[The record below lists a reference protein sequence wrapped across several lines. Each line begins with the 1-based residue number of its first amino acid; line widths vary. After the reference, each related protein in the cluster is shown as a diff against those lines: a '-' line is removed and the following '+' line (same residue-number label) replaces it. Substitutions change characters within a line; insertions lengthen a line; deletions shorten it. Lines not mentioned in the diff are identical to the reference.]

1 MTPPTD
7 AQFYAQ
13 MTLIRQTEQAF
24 FDLYARG
31 LMAGTVHTSIGQEA
45 GAVGVIAALDRKCDV
60 IFSNHRAHGHF
71 LAYCDDVEGLVA
83 ELLGRRTGVVGG
95 VGGTQHLHTRNL
107 YTNGIQG
114 GIVPNAVGAALAEK
128 LDGSGAIV
136 TVFLGD
142 GTMGEGVVYESMNLA
157 ALWQLP
163 VLFVLEDNHYAQ
175 STPKHLEHAGSL
187 ADRPRA
193 FGIATH
199 DLTGGPAHTMA
210 GALDVTEVYAAAC
223 TAAAYV
229 REHSAPYFL
238 ALPTYRLAPH
248 SKGDDT
254 RQSDE
259 LAAAWSRDPLDRIGG
274 RLEPGE
280 RAQLDVTAA
289 NRVRQ
294 AIDAALAEAPQSL
307 TDFAAG
313 ARWQPA

>member
-1 MTPPTD
+1 MAQPTD
-7 AQFYAQ
+7 SSFYAQ
-13 MTLIRQTEQAF
+13 MTLIRQTEEAF

-45 GAVGVIAALDRKCDV
+45 CAVGVVAALDKDRDV
-60 IFSNHRAHGHF
+60 IFSSHRAHGHF

-142 GTMGEGVVYESMNLA
+142 GTLGEGVVYESMNMA
-157 ALWQLP
+157 SLWQLP

-187 ADRPRA
+187 AHRPRA

-210 GALDVTEVYAAAC
+210 DALDVAEVYAAAC
-223 TAAAYV
+223 TAICYV
-229 REHSAPYFL
+229 RECCAPYFL

-254 RQSDE
+254 RHHDE
-259 LAAAWSRDPLDRIGG
+259 LAAAWSRDPLERLG
-274 RLEPGE
+274 RRLPPSE
-280 RAQLDVTAA
+280 RADLDTAA
-289 NRVRQ
+289 RVRVQ
-294 AIDAALAEAPQSL
+294 AAIAAALAEEPHSRAE
-307 TDFAAG
+307 FAAR
-313 ARWQPA
+313 AQWRPV